1 MGSRRDLLASL
12 GPAVEHAFV
21 PAGHEG
27 PAQVVGSL

>member
-21 PAGHEG
+21 PAGHE
-27 PAQVVGSL
+27 ARRRSSEA